1 VLFVCHD
8 LTVLPT
14 IPSIQVVSLE
24 VNAAPLPER
33 LQGSDKGSQAKE
45 AVSAMEECCAPPTGA
60 ASGHRH

>member
-1 VLFVCHD
+1 MISPNFR
-8 LTVLPT
+8 
-14 IPSIQVVSLE
+14 PSPQSKLSVWKSTQFLW
-24 VNAAPLPER
+24 PER